1 MEWKKEADRLGI
13 PREIQRKFG
22 YISDGERE
30 ELLEQWRKKRAD
42 EERAARE
49 SKLSYRDDETDFGDD
64 DDDFDSEAGVQEITG
79 NGKTE
84 TEQEEEPDFMTEEEE
99 TDSEDSG
106 QDQTDGKTI
115 ALESPQDYGQ
125 RKYDFSDMQQKPARD
140 GINTVNIM
148 TIFDGTPSFSAVFPR
163 IYSVYEEFVQK
174 IRELGK
180 ELPDVV
186 VKYGLLVFGAEGE
199 EFRRAEFGDSYFTDD
214 ETKLFEKIR
223 NIRFQ
228 GGAPD
233 GKEDVNG
240 AIREGIRILETES
253 EAFANLGLVLFTDS
267 LPEDISPKFDTIR
280 VEGKLNRGL
289 RFANIYSYN
298 DRYIPTFKIV
308 DRDGNRIEGGKNEG
322 GQITGIGELLKPG
335 GSEIMKRTVS
345 EVMRQASV
353 IK

>member
-1 MEWKKEADRLGI
+1 MDWKKEADRLKI
-13 PREIQRKFG
+13 PREVQRRFAL
-22 YISDGERE
+22 ISDREKE

-49 SKLSYRDDETDFGDD
+49 SELSYLDDETDFGDD
-64 DDDFDSEAGVQEITG
+64 DDDWDSEPEDPEITE

-84 TEQEEEPDFMTEEEE
+84 AEQEEEPDLMTEEE
-99 TDSEDSG
+99 TDSEYSG
-106 QDQTDGKTI
+106 EDQTDGKTI
-115 ALESPQDYGQ
+115 AMESLQDYRQ
-125 RKYDFSDMQQKPARD
+125 RKYDFSSMQQKPVRD

-148 TIFDGTPSFSAVFPR
+148 TIFDGTSSFATVFPG
-163 IYSVYEEFVQK
+163 IYSVYEEF
-174 IRELGK
+174 IRRITELKK

-199 EFRRAEFGDSYFTDD
+199 GFRRAEFGGSYFTDD
-214 ETKLFEKIR
+214 EAKLFESIR

-240 AIREGIRILETES
+240 AIKEGIRILETGS
-253 EAFANLGLVLFTDS
+253 EQFANLGLVLFTDS
-267 LPEDISPKFDTIR
+267 LPEDIFPKFDTIR

-298 DRYIPTFKIV
+298 DRYIPTFNIV
-308 DRDGNRIEGGKNEG
+308 DKDGNRVEGGKNEG

-335 GSEIMKRTVS
+335 GSEIMKQTVS